1 MCLFCLKK
9 RYPSSRNLDINLIFM
24 YFHQHLVHMKC
35 FQNFGWLMQNW
46 GIWPC
51 FFLRKHPRKLQSFRI
66 FRRLHNVYIKLEK
79 LILKLYHREIVI
91 FIFEKL
97 HNGWDLQNVNQRM
110 FFDFSF
116 KECLKPFENVEV
128 VHTKW
133 LLIINFE
140 IEWCPS
146 FQMGSS

>member
-1 MCLFCLKK
+1 M
-9 RYPSSRNLDINLIFM
+9 
-24 YFHQHLVHMKC
+24 
-35 FQNFGWLMQNW
+35 
-46 GIWPC
+46 
-51 FFLRKHPRKLQSFRI
+51 
-66 FRRLHNVYIKLEK
+66 
-79 LILKLYHREIVI
+79 ILKLYHREIVI

-97 HNGWDLQNVNQRM
+97 HNGWDLKNVNQRM

-146 FQMGSS
+146 FRMGSSQGKWGKVHEDDNFFLSIIIGKVGQSPIGNKLYYKEDKF